1 MPLLAALAF
10 WLGLVATSPACPFCT
25 MQGQTLTGEV
35 NQAVMVLH
43 GKLVNANEAK
53 ETTDI
58 EIETVIKDNPVRGK
72 AMKLTLNRFIDLSH
86 LTDKDRF
93 IVFCD
98 IFRNNI
104 DPFRGMH
111 LKKDSKL
118 PEYLRGAL
126 QVKDRP
132 IGQRLRFFFDFLD
145 NSDID
150 ISNDA
155 YKEFGNT
162 DYKDFRPM
170 AKDLPANRVIGWLTN
185 KETPSFRMGLYA
197 SMLGHC
203 GKEKDAAVLRKLLDD
218 HDRRAGSGVDGVM
231 AAYTMLKPREGWSYI
246 GGVLKNGKED
256 FMVRYAALRAVRFL
270 HDYRQDVATKEQLVE
285 GLCVLLNQDDIAD
298 LAIEDLRKWQ
308 CCDQADKV
316 LAVVK
321 TTAYKQPIVRR
332 AILRYCLQCQGNA
345 AANAY
350 VAERRKAD
358 PKAVEE
364 AEELLKLEQDASK
377 PTPPK
382 AK

>member
-1 MPLLAALAF
+1 
-10 WLGLVATSPACPFCT
+10 

-43 GKLVNANEAK
+43 GKLLNANEAK
-53 ETTDI
+53 DTTEI
-58 EIETVIKDNPVRGK
+58 EIETIIKDNGARGK
-72 AMKLTLNRFIDLSH
+72 AMKLTLNRFIDTSF

-132 IGQRLRFFFDFLD
+132 VAQRLRFFFDYLD

-155 YKEFGNT
+155 YKEFGNA

-170 AKDLPANRVIGWLTN
+170 AKELPANRVIGWLTN
-185 KETPSFRMGLYA
+185 PETPPFRTGLYA

-203 GKEKDAAVLRKLLDD
+203 GQAKDAAVLRKLLDD
-218 HDRRAGSGVDGVM
+218 SERRAGSGWTGSWPL
-231 AAYTMLKPREGWSYI
+231 TR
-246 GGVLKNGKED
+246 
-256 FMVRYAALRAVRFL
+256 
-270 HDYRQDVATKEQLVE
+270 
-285 GLCVLLNQDDIAD
+285 C
-298 LAIEDLRKWQ
+298 
-308 CCDQADKV
+308 
-316 LAVVK
+316 
-321 TTAYKQPIVRR
+321 
-332 AILRYCLQCQGNA
+332 
-345 AANAY
+345 
-350 VAERRKAD
+350 
-358 PKAVEE
+358 
-364 AEELLKLEQDASK
+364 
-377 PTPPK
+377 
-382 AK
+382 

>member
-111 LKKDSKL
+111 LMKDSKL